1 MALYYVVA
9 FGLGPYM
16 IFGRSL
22 PLVIWLVLMF
32 FIGKRVGRGRI

>member
-1 MALYYVVA
+1 MTLIYIVV
-9 FGLGPYM
+9 FGLGLYM